1 MNEDKKEKIIIYT
14 DGSSSGNPGPGG
26 WAAVI
31 LFHPHPAS
39 PLLRGRSKEG
49 VFEIGGGEKMT
60 TNNRME
66 LTAVIKA
73 LDYFTNF
80 KNFKFIIHTDAEYV
94 LKGITQW
101 ARNWQKNGWRTKN
114 RKPVLN
120 QDLWRELIELDLKIK
135 QSGNSIEWK
144 LVPAHTGVVL
154 NERCDKIAVGF
165 SLGGHPDPFRGTLA
179 DYQKFLGHKIL

>member
-1 MNEDKKEKIIIYT
+1 MQKENKIVIYT

-26 WAAVI
+26 WGAVI

-39 PLLRGRSKEG
+39 PLLRGRRKEG
-49 VFEIGGGEKMT
+49 VFEIGGREAHT

-66 LTAVIKA
+66 LTAVIES
-73 LDYFTNF
+73 LNYFT
-80 KNFKFIIHTDAEYV
+80 KLKATGYKLVLCTDAEYV
-94 LKGITQW
+94 LKGITMW
-101 ARNWQKNGWRTKN
+101 AHNWQKNGWRTKN

-120 QDLWRELIELDLKIK
+120 QDLWQKLIELDLKIK

>member
-120 QDLWRELIELDLKIK
+120 QDLWRELIVIEAKIGTIGGK
-135 QSGNSIEWK
+135 VEWK
-144 LVPAHTGVVL
+144 LVPAHAGVVL

-165 SLGGHPDPFRGTLA
+165 SLDGQPTLFHGTFPE
-179 DYQKFLGHKIL
+179 YQKFLGLHEK